1 MGAPRLIHVI
11 RQIGALVVAAV
22 TAAATINAYRPL
34 ARNGFASLWSW
45 FIGLVVT
52 EFPLPTLASQLGG
65 LVLTAQRLTRPVRA
79 VSWLVAAFSALG
91 LLNLSR
97 AGRQADAQLTAA
109 LDSGLGPDRRTASAG
124 LWRRPA
130 GGGTA
135 KTPGRC
141 ACCGST
147 AITHTMATSA
157 TANTAGPTTSIS
169 GDVPI

>member
-109 LDSGLGPDRRTASAG
+109 LERVT
-124 LWRRPA
+124 
-130 GGGTA
+130 
-135 KTPGRC
+135 
-141 ACCGST
+141 
-147 AITHTMATSA
+147 
-157 TANTAGPTTSIS
+157 
-169 GDVPI
+169 